1 MPHLPAPCHHT
12 LSGTSRSRLRSAFPH
27 CSPRIYITLHS
38 WLFCSSCKVTA
49 NYPVPGCIS
58 GPFLLSSST
67 SPYPCYV
74 HSNLCHKHKYYNISI
89 EILPMRIST
98 QYLVAA
104 ASAAQS
110 QSSVSPPFLVF
121 LLVLTKQKEIEHDC
135 TACPQIA
142 LVFL

>member
-1 MPHLPAPCHHT
+1 MQMHYKSHAKSLPSEYIC
-12 LSGTSRSRLRSAFPH
+12 SA
-27 CSPRIYITLHS
+27 Y
-38 WLFCSSCKVTA
+38 LFVLTTRKFHFNS
-49 NYPVPGCIS
+49 
-58 GPFLLSSST
+58 LQ
-67 SPYPCYV
+67 
-74 HSNLCHKHKYYNISI
+74 SNLCHKHKYYNISI
-89 EILPMRIST
+89 EILLMRIST